1 MAELKT
7 KVNEQSVTKFLNSIT
22 DKQRRQECL

>member
-7 KVNEQSVTKFLNSIT
+7 KVNKGSVDKFLDSSA
-22 DKQRRQECL
+22 DEAKRKDS